1 MPEDEAINKCGAMFA
16 YGVCLQVLSSTQDVV
31 ARSSGEAELHAAVR
45 GAAESMGLRS
55 MVGEE
60 AVMNRRFDLVR
71 INGTENPADLVTKV
85 LGRQRIDEFFARLS
99 FKDFGASVLH
109 PKVGI

>member
-1 MPEDEAINKCGAMFA
+1 MPEDEAINKCGVMFA
-16 YGVCLQVLSSTQDVV
+16 YGVCLQVLSRTKDVV

-60 AVMNRRFDLVR
+60 AVMEQALR
-71 INGTENPADLVTKV
+71 
-85 LGRQRIDEFFARLS
+85 LG
-99 FKDFGASVLH
+99 
-109 PKVGI
+109 